1 MNLREGPRV
10 ALAGIVL
17 ESNAFAP
24 VAGEEDF
31 RSRYYF
37 EGESLLEEA
46 EKETSVIALEMGAFV
61 KTMNRT
67 GLWTPVPALLTE
79 CQPAGLVDHGFLWT
93 A

>member
-1 MNLREGPRV
+1 MNQGEGPRV

-37 EGESLLEEA
+37 EGESLLEA
-46 EKETSVIALEMGAFV
+46 VSYTHLTLPTTSKV
-61 KTMNRT
+61 
-67 GLWTPVPALLTE
+67 
-79 CQPAGLVDHGFLWT
+79 
-93 A
+93 

>member
-1 MNLREGPRV
+1 MNQGERPRV

-24 VAGEEDF
+24 VAGEKDF

-46 EKETSVIALEMGAFV
+46 EKETSVIALENG
-61 KTMNRT
+61 
-67 GLWTPVPALLTE
+67 
-79 CQPAGLVDHGFLWT
+79 GFL
-93 A
+93 